1 MADQEKIIVILNGI
15 SRKKNKFYGEIL
27 PGLSKKFFV
36 DVWETKNRDHAIELG
51 RKAAALNPKAILAAG
66 GDGTLNQ
73 VLNGLASRFV
83 IGNSSS
89 SFQDSRIGI
98 IPLGTGNDFA
108 RMENIKHTA
117 ENIIEKIES
126 GGKLTDVGKVSCFDA
141 NGKPITRYFIN
152 VASLGMGPDVVQRL
166 FSSDRSLGPT
176 LTYFKAIT
184 QTFFSHQ
191 PEEVEAVSD
200 HWIWRGK
207 LRVLAIANGQ
217 SFGSAL
223 YVAPDAKPDDGIFS
237 TFIAGEIPLL
247 KFLWLLQA
255 IKSKKKI
262 NDNKIQYNTCTKLS
276 LTSTEKCWIETEG
289 ELAGMLPATVEIIP
303 NAVRFFR

>member
-1 MADQEKIIVILNGI
+1 MRFRSNK
-15 SRKKNKFYGEIL
+15 SRKKKKFYGEIL
-27 PGLSKKFFV
+27 PGLSEKYAV
-36 DVWETKNRDHAIELG
+36 DVWETKHRDHAMDLG
-51 RKAAALNPKAILAAG
+51 HEAATLNPTGILAAG

-73 VLNGLASRFV
+73 VLNGMMRAE
-83 IGNSSS
+83 NSLKCGV
-89 SFQDSRIGI
+89 GI

-108 RMENIKHTA
+108 RMENIKLTA
-117 ENIIEKIES
+117 QSVLEKIIG
-126 GGKLTDVGKVSCFDA
+126 GGKLTDVGKVSCV
-141 NGKPITRYFIN
+141 NETGEPTMRYFIN
-152 VASLGMGPDVVQRL
+152 VASLGMGPDVVRRL
-166 FSSDRSLGPT
+166 YSSNRSLGPS

-200 HWIWRGK
+200 QWTWRGK

-223 YVAPDAKPDDGIFS
+223 YVAPDAKPDDGLFS

-255 IKSKKKI
+255 IKSKRKI
-262 NDNKIQYNTCTKLS
+262 KDSKIHYNSSTKIS
-276 LTSTEKCWIETEG
+276 LASVQKCWIETEG
-289 ELAGMLPATVEIIP
+289 ELAGMLPAKIEMLPKAI
-303 NAVRFFR
+303 RFFR